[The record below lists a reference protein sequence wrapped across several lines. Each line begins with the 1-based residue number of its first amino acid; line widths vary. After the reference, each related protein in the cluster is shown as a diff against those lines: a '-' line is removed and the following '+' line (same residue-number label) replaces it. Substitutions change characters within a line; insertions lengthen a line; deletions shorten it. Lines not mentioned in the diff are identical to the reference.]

1 MQKSTCSIWSRGV
14 ASGNEMV
21 KDIGTIELHCEIFP
35 GSKHE
40 FFRSNAIIDNHH
52 KDLLYDCIYV
62 APCIDDSDILSK
74 LNNLLKPNGRL
85 VVPYFNLEKSERG
98 QQLVCLDKGADTST
112 DKEDELWKTED
123 EIMPNFCHFAN

>member
-1 MQKSTCSIWSRGV
+1 M
-14 ASGNEMV
+14 
-21 KDIGTIELHCEIFP
+21 
-35 GSKHE
+35 
-40 FFRSNAIIDNHH
+40 
-52 KDLLYDCIYV
+52 YDCIYV

-98 QQLVCLDKGADTST
+98 QQLLCLDKGADTST

-123 EIMPNFCHFAN
+123 EIMPVLCQVLQTKHSVEKINEEQKKREEDKNVRKISKKMQKRNARMGCDF